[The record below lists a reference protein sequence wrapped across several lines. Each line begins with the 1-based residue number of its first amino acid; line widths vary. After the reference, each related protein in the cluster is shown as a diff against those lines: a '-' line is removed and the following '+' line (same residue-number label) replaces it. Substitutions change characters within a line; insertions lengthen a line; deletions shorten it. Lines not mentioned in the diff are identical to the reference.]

1 MISKF
6 YYLRKN
12 LHSMAELVLEQVIML
27 GEALENDDYDLANR
41 IVERDDH
48 IDDLEKEND
57 NLSQNAILEAIT
69 NRNILGMGNVDN
81 DIILKKDPLRF
92 ALSAIR
98 ITRNMERMGDQV
110 VNCAEVFRYKT
121 IRKTLF
127 KKEEPMTLILARV
140 TTLAGMAI
148 ESLVEEKERFMGSVN
163 TIEEE
168 LNGLCDQAF
177 KKYRDA
183 KDMDKV
189 EFADLYRIILAM
201 ERLGDYAVNIAEE
214 LVRLNTGKD
223 IRHLGNE
230 IQSPTSVS
238 YAVDRSG

>member
-1 MISKF
+1 MIISKF

-12 LHSMAELVLEQVIML
+12 LYSMAELVLEQVILL
-27 GEALENDDYDLANR
+27 GEALENEDYNLANQ
-41 IVERDDH
+41 IVQKDDM

-57 NLSQNAILEAIT
+57 NLSQIAILEAIT
-69 NRNILGMGNVDN
+69 NRNILGMGDVDN
-81 DIILKKDPLRF
+81 EIVLKKDPLRF

-121 IRKTLF
+121 IRPGIF
-127 KKEEPMTLILARV
+127 KKEEPMGIILSRV

-168 LNGLCDQAF
+168 LNGLCDEAF
-177 KKYRDA
+177 KKYRNS
-183 KDMDKV
+183 DMDKT
-189 EFADLYRIILAM
+189 EFADVYRIILAL
-201 ERLGDYAVNIAEE
+201 ERLGDYAVNVAEE

-223 IRHLGNE
+223 IRHLENVNSRKNHG
-230 IQSPTSVS
+230 
-238 YAVDRSG
+238 

>member
-1 MISKF
+1 MIISKF

-12 LHSMAELVLEQVIML
+12 LYSMAELVLEQVIL
-27 GEALENDDYDLANR
+27 LSEAMEADNYDLANE
-41 IVERDDH
+41 IVKRDDL

-57 NLSQNAILEAIT
+57 NLSQNAILEAVT
-69 NRNILGMGNVDN
+69 NRNILGMGDVDS
-81 DIILKKDPLRF
+81 DIVLKKDPLRF

-121 IRKTLF
+121 IRKGLF
-127 KKEEPMTLILARV
+127 KNEEPMTLILSRV

-163 TIEEE
+163 SLEDE
-168 LNGLCDQAF
+168 LNSLCDLAF
-177 KKYRDA
+177 KKYRAD
-183 KDMDKV
+183 DSMDKR
-189 EFADLYRIILAM
+189 EFADVYRIILAL
-201 ERLGDYAVNIAEE
+201 ERLGDYAVNVAEE

-223 IRHLGNE
+223 IRHLENVN
-230 IQSPTSVS
+230 SKASRFP
-238 YAVDRSG
+238 